1 MALTGN
7 EGEGGEPMTAN
18 KSRRVTRVISGIAAV
33 LGFSIVPGAP
43 SQAEILILQAAA
55 ERQPI
60 ACADRDVVIRAD
72 DQRYTLAGKCRSLIL
87 EGDRNIVS
95 IGLAAGATLT
105 VSGSQNEVYWTKRS
119 QAPSVVDAGSGNR
132 IEPLGA
138 KPQR

>member
-1 MALTGN
+1 MKGK
-7 EGEGGEPMTAN
+7 EPMTAI
-18 KSRRVTRVISGIAAV
+18 KSRRMTRMISGIAAM

-105 VSGSQNEVYWTKRS
+105 VSGSQNQVYWTKKS
-119 QAPSVVDAGSGNR
+119 ETPSIVDAGSDNR
-132 IEPLGA
+132 IAPLGGEQ
-138 KPQR
+138 PRR